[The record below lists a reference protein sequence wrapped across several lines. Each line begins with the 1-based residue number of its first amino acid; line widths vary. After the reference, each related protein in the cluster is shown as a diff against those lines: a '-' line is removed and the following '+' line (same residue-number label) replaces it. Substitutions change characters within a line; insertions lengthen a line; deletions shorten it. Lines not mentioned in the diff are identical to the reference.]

1 MVWLDVLSG
10 AAPLLP
16 GSEDSHG
23 YVVDWFTWI
32 PAGNFAV
39 DVGFVVDALTA
50 CLLIVVTTIGLLV
63 HVYSIGYM
71 SHDPGYWRFF
81 AYLNLFMFSMLL
93 LVLASNFLVVFV
105 AWELVGLCSY
115 LLIGFW
121 YRKRSAA
128 LAAKKAFI
136 VNRVGDVGF
145 ALGIMLIFVSLGTLD
160 IREVIERIGELDPT
174 TITLIALLIF
184 AGAMGKSAQFP
195 LHVWLPD
202 AMEGPTPVSAL
213 IHAATMVNAGVYL
226 VARTNPIFAHA
237 PAALVVVAA
246 IGIFTAILAASI
258 AMTQTD
264 IKRVLAYSTLSQL
277 GYMFAALG
285 VGAWTAAIFH
295 LMTHGF
301 FKGLLFLGSGSVIH
315 AVHEEQDM
323 RRMGGL
329 SQKIPITYVTML
341 IGSLAIAGIP
351 PLAGFFSK
359 DEILG
364 ESFKLGFAWVWAIGF
379 IVAGLTAFYMF
390 RLMGLTFWGAFR
402 GPKEIWDKIHESPPV
417 MTIPLILLA
426 IPSVFLGMYLG
437 LPLGASR
444 IQAWLAPGLRGGRG
458 ASSRA
463 SATEPAYELF
473 GIDGVLI
480 LASVTIATIG
490 MVLAWRLFGVG
501 ARSDPDAGPP
511 GARPRADGAG
521 PVPLPRVAQQ
531 VVVRRPLPPA
541 VHGHRRADRGGHLV
555 VRPRGRRRHRQRAS
569 GPATID
575 AGRGLRQVQTGR
587 VQNYALGHRH
597 RPDRDGRLVPAA
609 GGPLTMDVTSI
620 PILTIIIFLPLVGAL
635 AVAIAPATRG
645 AAARARASRSL
656 TWVVSLFLLVGYL
669 PGSAGLPVRRDGRL
683 DPDLRHPVQAR
694 RRRAVGR
701 AGRPDHDAVV
711 DLDPGQLQADPD
723 PDQGIHDLVPRP
735 RGRDDRRLPR
745 ARHVPVLHLLGDRP
759 RPDVPDHR
767 DLGRRQPDLRDDQV
781 RPVHARRVAADAG
794 GDPGH
799 GLRLPGGPRRLVG
812 RRLRLR
818 GPARLRRHRRLR
830 RRPPARSRSWRS
842 SWPSPS
848 RSRCSRSTPGCPT
861 PTPRRRRRAR

>member
-1 MVWLDVLSG
+1 MNPEALIPALVVLPMLGFLVTAVVGRRLGKQAHWVPVIAIFAVWVAAMMLVVNVLSG

-32 PAGNFAV
+32 PADNFV
-39 DVGFVVDALTA
+39 VNVGFVVDALTA
-50 CLLIVVTTIGLLV
+50 SLLIVVTTIGLLV

-93 LVLASNFLVVFV
+93 LVLAGNFLVVFV

-145 ALGIMLIFVSLGTLD
+145 ILGIMLIFVSLGTLD
-160 IREVIERIGELDPT
+160 IREVIARIGELDAT
-174 TITLIALLIF
+174 TITLIALLVF

-237 PAALVVVAA
+237 PSALVVVAA

-315 AVHEEQDM
+315 SVHEEQDM

-329 SQKIPITYVTML
+329 AEKIPITYVTML

-364 ESFKLGFAWVWAIGF
+364 ESLKLGFAWVWLIGF

-390 RLMGLTFWGAFR
+390 RLMGLTFWGSFR
-402 GPKEIWDKIHESPPV
+402 GPREIWDKIHESPPI

-437 LPLGASR
+437 LPLGDSR
-444 IQAWLAPGLRGGRG
+444 ITQWLEPIFAEGEAILHGG
-458 ASSRA
+458 AA
-463 SATEPAYELF
+463 EPAYQLF

-480 LASVTIATIG
+480 IASVTIATIG
-490 MVLAWRLFGVG
+490 MVLAWRLFGVQLG
-501 ARSDPDAGPP
+501 PIRMPSRPERVRELTARAPF
-511 GARPRADGAG
+511 
-521 PVPLPRVAQQ
+521 LY
-531 VVVRRPLPPA
+531 
-541 VHGHRRADRGGHLV
+541 
-555 VRPRGRRRHRQRAS
+555 RAS
-569 GPATID
+569 LNKWWFDDLYHLLFMVIGGRIAAAIWWFDREVIDGTVNAIGTGTID

-587 VQNYALGHRH
+587 VQNYALGIAI
-597 RPDRDGRLVPAA
+597 GLIVMA
-609 GGPLTMDVTSI
+609 GSY
-620 PILTIIIFLPLVGAL
+620 
-635 AVAIAPATRG
+635 
-645 AAARARASRSL
+645 
-656 TWVVSLFLLVGYL
+656 LLL
-669 PGSAGLPVRRDGRL
+669 
-683 DPDLRHPVQAR
+683 
-694 RRRAVGR
+694 
-701 AGRPDHDAVV
+701 AGR
-711 DLDPGQLQADPD
+711 
-723 PDQGIHDLVPRP
+723 
-735 RGRDDRRLPR
+735 
-745 ARHVPVLHLLGDRP
+745 
-759 RPDVPDHR
+759 
-767 DLGRRQPDLRDDQV
+767 
-781 RPVHARRVAADAG
+781 
-794 GDPGH
+794 
-799 GLRLPGGPRRLVG
+799 
-812 RRLRLR
+812 
-818 GPARLRRHRRLR
+818 
-830 RRPPARSRSWRS
+830 
-842 SWPSPS
+842 
-848 RSRCSRSTPGCPT
+848 
-861 PTPRRRRRAR
+861 

>member
-1 MVWLDVLSG
+1 MSWDTLIPLIAILPLAGFVMTAAIGRRLGKQAHWIPVGAVFVAWVIASG
-10 AAPLLP
+10 AAFSSLTGAEPF
-16 GSEDSHG
+16 GEHG
-23 YVVDWFTWI
+23 YGVHLFEWI
-32 PAGNFAV
+32 PAGEFV
-39 DVGFVVDALTA
+39 VEVGFFIDNLTA

-63 HVYSIGYM
+63 HVYSVGYM

-93 LVLASNFLVVFV
+93 LVLADNFLVVFV
-105 AWELVGLCSY
+105 AWELVGLSSY

-160 IREVIERIGELDPT
+160 IREVIERIGELDTT
-174 TITLIALLIF
+174 TILIISLLIF

-237 PAALVVVAA
+237 PEALVVVAA

-329 SQKIPITYVTML
+329 SSKIPITYATML

-364 ESFKLGFAWVWAIGF
+364 ESFKLGFQWVWAVGIF
-379 IVAGLTAFYMF
+379 VALLTAFYMF

-402 GPKEIWDKIHESPPV
+402 GPKEIWDKIHESPRV
-417 MTIPLILLA
+417 MTVPLILLA
-426 IPSVFLGMYLG
+426 IPSVLLGMLLG
-437 LPLGASR
+437 LPFGAST
-444 IQAWLAPGLRGGRG
+444 IHTWLHPVFEEGQELLHH
-458 ASSRA
+458 
-463 SATEPAYELF
+463 EPAAF
-473 GIDGVLI
+473 NIAGIDGVLI
-480 LASVTIATIG
+480 LASVTVAVVGIAI
-490 MVLAWRLFGVG
+490 AWRLFGAQLG
-501 ARSDPDAGPP
+501 TIRI
-511 GARPRADGAG
+511 GARPERVRELTAR
-521 PVPLPRVAQQ
+521 VPFLY
-531 VVVRRPLPPA
+531 
-541 VHGHRRADRGGHLV
+541 
-555 VRPRGRRRHRQRAS
+555 RAS
-569 GPATID
+569 LNKWWFDDLYHLLFIVIGGRIAAAMWWFDREVVDGTVNALGRATLQS
-575 AGRGLRQVQTGR
+575 GRGLRQVQTGR
-587 VQNYALGHRH
+587 VQNYALGIAL
-597 RPDRDGRLVPAA
+597 GLIVMAGSYLV
-609 GGPLTMDVTSI
+609 L
-620 PILTIIIFLPLVGAL
+620 
-635 AVAIAPATRG
+635 
-645 AAARARASRSL
+645 
-656 TWVVSLFLLVGYL
+656 
-669 PGSAGLPVRRDGRL
+669 
-683 DPDLRHPVQAR
+683 
-694 RRRAVGR
+694 
-701 AGRPDHDAVV
+701 AGR
-711 DLDPGQLQADPD
+711 
-723 PDQGIHDLVPRP
+723 
-735 RGRDDRRLPR
+735 
-745 ARHVPVLHLLGDRP
+745 
-759 RPDVPDHR
+759 
-767 DLGRRQPDLRDDQV
+767 
-781 RPVHARRVAADAG
+781 
-794 GDPGH
+794 
-799 GLRLPGGPRRLVG
+799 
-812 RRLRLR
+812 
-818 GPARLRRHRRLR
+818 
-830 RRPPARSRSWRS
+830 
-842 SWPSPS
+842 
-848 RSRCSRSTPGCPT
+848 
-861 PTPRRRRRAR
+861 